1 MKSNKKRAIMK
12 IKKIIIPALL
22 ILFLGY
28 SCEENNPEP
37 DPNEI
42 ELTQKGKVLVEADNL
57 FGIKLF
63 KEVLQAEEPETNVM
77 ISPLSVSLALAM
89 TYNGADGDTKAA
101 MEETLGLAGLTTD
114 QINKNYKFLID
125 ALSSV
130 DPKVLMSI
138 ANSIW
143 YKHTFPVEQDFIDVN
158 QNYYYAEVLPLD
170 FGDPGAVN
178 IINNWIA
185 NKTNDLITE
194 VLDFIPP
201 DAVMYLINAIYFKGI
216 WKFEF
221 DEAETEEEPFYL
233 SDETTKDVPMMV
245 QEESFNYLSNDWVQA
260 VEMPYGQGNYSMIVL
275 LPQTGKTLDEVIDA
289 LSNETWNNWLG
300 DFHKEEKV
308 VIHLPRF
315 KFEYENLLKEELIS
329 MGMGIAFDPGYAD
342 FSKINPNRQLCIS
355 RVIHKSFIEVN
366 EEGTEAA
373 AVTVVEIIETSAG
386 GETFISFH
394 VNQPFLFAIRE
405 KYTNTIIFIGRV
417 MEPMDG
423 E

>member
-1 MKSNKKRAIMK
+1 MRAIQFF
-12 IKKIIIPALL
+12 ILAAFILL
-22 ILFLGY
+22 VSY
-28 SCEENNPEP
+28 SCEKTDPEP
-37 DPNEI
+37 NPHEI
-42 ELTQKGKVLVEADNL
+42 QLTQKGKVLVEADNL

-89 TYNGADGDTKAA
+89 TYNGADGDTKEA
-101 MEETLGLAGLTTD
+101 MEETLELAGLTTN
-114 QINKNYKFLID
+114 QINENYKFLID

-130 DPKVLMSI
+130 DPKVLMNI

-143 YKHTFPVEQDFIDVN
+143 YKYTFPVEQDFIDVN
-158 QNYYYAEVLPLD
+158 QDYYYAEVSPLD
-170 FGDPGAVN
+170 FGDPNAVN
-178 IINNWIA
+178 TINGWIA

-194 VLDFIPP
+194 VLDYIPV

-221 DEAETEEEPFYL
+221 DEADTEEEPFYL
-233 SDETTKDVPMMV
+233 NDGTTKDVPMMV

-260 VEMPYGQGNYSMIVL
+260 VEMPYGQGNYNMIVL
-275 LPQTGKTLDEVIDA
+275 LPQTGKTLDEVVDA
-289 LSNETWNNWLG
+289 LTNETWNSWLG
-300 DFHKEEKV
+300 DFQKEDKV

-315 KFEYENLLKEELIS
+315 KFEYENLLNEELIN
-329 MGMGIAFDPGYAD
+329 MGMGIAFNGFNAD
-342 FSKINPNRQLCIS
+342 FSKINPDRQLCIS

-373 AVTVVEIIETSAG
+373 AVTVVEIIETSYP
-386 GETFISFH
+386 GETFISFR
-394 VNQPFLFAIRE
+394 VNQPFLFAIKE

-417 MEPMDG
+417 MEIDH
-423 E
+423 

>member
-1 MKSNKKRAIMK
+1 MRAIHFF
-12 IKKIIIPALL
+12 ILAAFILL
-22 ILFLGY
+22 VSY
-28 SCEENNPEP
+28 SCEMENNPEP
-37 DPNEI
+37 YPNEI

-89 TYNGADGDTKAA
+89 TYNGADGNTKAA

-275 LPQTGKTLDEVIDA
+275 LPQTDKTLDEVIEE
-289 LSNETWNNWLG
+289 LNNETWNNWLG

>member
-1 MKSNKKRAIMK
+1 MRAIQFA
-12 IKKIIIPALL
+12 ILAAFIILVS
-22 ILFLGY
+22 Y
-28 SCEENNPEP
+28 SCEENSPEP

-42 ELTQKGKVLVEADNL
+42 ELTQKGKTLVEADNL

-63 KEVLQAEEPETNVM
+63 KEVLQAEDPDTNVM

-89 TYNGADGDTKAA
+89 TYNGADGDTKEA
-101 MEETLGLAGLTTD
+101 MEETLELAGLTTD
-114 QINKNYKFLID
+114 QINENYKFLID
-125 ALSSV
+125 ALSGV
-130 DPKVLMSI
+130 DPKVLMNI

-158 QNYYYAEVLPLD
+158 MNYYYAEVSSLD
-170 FGDPGAVN
+170 FGDPNAVN
-178 IINNWIA
+178 TINSWIA

-194 VLDFIPP
+194 VLDFIPA

-233 SDETTKDVPMMV
+233 SDGTTKDVPMMV
-245 QEESFNYLSNDWVQA
+245 QEETFNYLSNDWVQA

-275 LPQTGKTLDEVIDA
+275 LPQTGKTLNEVVEE

-315 KFEYENLLKEELIS
+315 KFEYENLLNEELIS
-329 MGMGIAFDPGYAD
+329 MGMGIAFDPFNAD
-342 FSKINPNRQLCIS
+342 FSKINPNRQLFIS

-373 AVTVVEIIETSAG
+373 AVTVVEISEFSSG
-386 GETFISFH
+386 PGETCIPFY
-394 VNQPFLFAIRE
+394 VNRPFLFAIKE

-417 MEPMDG
+417 MEPVD
-423 E
+423 EE

>member
-1 MKSNKKRAIMK
+1 MRAISF
-12 IKKIIIPALL
+12 L
-22 ILFLGY
+22 ILAGFLLLVSY
-28 SCEENNPEP
+28 SCEDNNNPEP

-57 FGIKLF
+57 FGINLF

-77 ISPLSVSLALAM
+77 ISPLSISLALAM

-101 MEETLGLAGLTTD
+101 MEETLELAGLTTE
-114 QINKNYKFLID
+114 QINENYKFLID

-158 QNYYYAEVLPLD
+158 QNYYYAEVSPLD
-170 FGDPGAVN
+170 FGDPNAVN
-178 IINNWIA
+178 TINNWIA
-185 NKTNDLITE
+185 DKTNDLITE
-194 VLDFIPP
+194 VLDFIPA

-221 DEAETEEEPFYL
+221 DETETEEEPFYL
-233 SDETTKDVPMMV
+233 SGGTTKDVPMMV
-245 QEESFNYLSNDWVQA
+245 QEESFNYLSNDFIQA

-275 LPQTGKTLDEVIDA
+275 LPQNGKTLNEVVEE
-289 LSNETWNNWLG
+289 LSNETCNSWLG

-315 KFEYENLLKEELIS
+315 KFEYENLLNEELIS
-329 MGMGIAFDPGYAD
+329 MGMGIAFDPGNAD
-342 FSKINPNRQLCIS
+342 FSKINPDRQLYIS

-373 AVTVVEIIETSAG
+373 AVTVVEGYTSGEG
-386 GETFISFH
+386 GEPFISFH

-405 KYTNTIIFIGRV
+405 KYTNTIIFIGKV
-417 MEPMDG
+417 MEP
-423 E
+423 EYEE